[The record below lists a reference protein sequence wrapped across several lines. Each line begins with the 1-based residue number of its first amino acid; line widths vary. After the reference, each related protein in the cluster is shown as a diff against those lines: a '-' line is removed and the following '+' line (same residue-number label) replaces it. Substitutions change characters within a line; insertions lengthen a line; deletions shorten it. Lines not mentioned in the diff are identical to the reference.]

1 MESKMFITFRNTD
14 EYSKIIL
21 TVENRTYTLEPK
33 SEAEIPFF
41 GEKKIFTADIL
52 MPDFSNE
59 FKVDRN
65 NDKISERVM
74 KRLAKRLFDKIPD
87 IVLLTRVTY
96 ELSDTSED
104 CEIFFSEGSYSVC
117 DGYVADFFDMM
128 PVGYF
133 FARAETNKGTL
144 CITDV
149 KTVNRKQFLKTQ
161 RNYMLIMD
169 WGFILPDLFLF
180 IPKYMLIRFYYTV
193 DFYIS
198 KKLKDLYRLSPA
210 QRIEYICK
218 KEKKREKVE
227 SGFGCMKAI
236 LWGVI
241 LFALLIGVGLWA
253 SSGEPDVVMKED
265 FSEVVCFDEVFVRI
279 EGSLPSD
286 AEETFL
292 EDYPVDYLGPDG
304 EYDVFNYEC
313 HIYEDTAGNRYM
325 WVKTDCKNPENKYK
339 DYEDYENP
347 LVFRSVGEVSE

>member
-1 MESKMFITFRNTD
+1 MFVKFRNTD

-41 GEKKIFTADIL
+41 GEKKIFTADML

-74 KRLAKRLFDKIPD
+74 KRLAKKLFDKIPE

-104 CEIFFSEGSYSVC
+104 CEIFFSEGLYSVC

-133 FARAETNKGTL
+133 FAQAEASKGTL
-144 CITDV
+144 SITDV
-149 KTVNRKQFLKTQ
+149 KTVNRKQYLKVQ
-161 RNYMLIMD
+161 RNFSLIMD
-169 WGFILPDLFLF
+169 WGMLLPDLFLF
-180 IPKYMLIRFYYTV
+180 IPKYMLVRFYYTA
-193 DFYIS
+193 DFYAS
-198 KKLKDLYRLSPA
+198 KKLKGLYELSPA
-210 QRIEYICK
+210 QRIEYICQ
-218 KEKKREKVE
+218 KEKKRENVE

-236 LWGVI
+236 LWGI
-241 LFALLIGVGLWA
+241 LILAIFVGIGFWA
-253 SSGEPDVVMKED
+253 SGGESDVVMKED
-265 FSEVVCFDEVFVRI
+265 FSEVICFDEVFVRI
-279 EGSLPSD
+279 EGGLPTD
-286 AEETFL
+286 AKETLL
-292 EDYPVDYLGPDG
+292 EDYSVDYFDSEGG
-304 EYDVFNYEC
+304 YDMDSYEC

-325 WVKTDCKNPENKYK
+325 WVKTDCDDPANFNKG
-339 DYEDYENP
+339 YEDYENP
-347 LVFRSVGEVSE
+347 LVYKSAGEKE